1 MRAME
6 SKTRVTSDNLIK
18 TIVFFMENGFC
29 KVWENEY
36 TLRMDRKNNNRV
48 EVIYI
53 PISNLNYVRY
63 IKSEIHIINK

>member
-1 MRAME
+1 MKAME

-18 TIVFFMENGFC
+18 TVVFFIENGFY

-36 TLRMDRKNNNRV
+36 TLRMDRKNGNRV

-53 PISNLNYVRY
+53 PISKLNYVRY